1 MITSQNY
8 ILFECDEIK
17 CHARSSTKRDPSIT
31 YDGCPHTDLREECGV
46 DHCTAL
52 GTTRHKPRPLLCPT
66 LTTTIRKQYCITST
80 TPFQ

>member
-31 YDGCPHTDLREECGV
+31 YDGCPHTDLREEL

-52 GTTRHKPRPLLCPT
+52 GTTALDTSPAPSSAQP
-66 LTTTIRKQYCITST
+66 TTTIRKQYCITST